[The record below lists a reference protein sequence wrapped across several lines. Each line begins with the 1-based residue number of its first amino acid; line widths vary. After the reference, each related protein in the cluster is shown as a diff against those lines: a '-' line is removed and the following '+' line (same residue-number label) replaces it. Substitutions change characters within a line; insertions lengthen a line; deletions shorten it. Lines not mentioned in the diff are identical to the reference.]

1 MSYMNDDCDPFGVPY
16 TKENSVNKQTSS
28 EEVINYSLKEYRELL
43 DQKEEFKKTL
53 EHLTTDIEDAE
64 KYLTKKIRQ
73 ICNGIVLSV
82 KFEKDKAIV
91 DIGSVSISSLLKLK
105 EELNLTDIEIR
116 CREDDYI
123 FYLYLLW

>member
-16 TKENSVNKQTSS
+16 PKENSVNKQTSS

-53 EHLTTDIEDAE
+53 EHLTTDIKDAE
-64 KYLTKKIRQ
+64 KYLTKKIRR
-73 ICNGIVLSV
+73 ICDGIVLSV

-91 DIGSVSISSLLKLK
+91 DMGSVSLSSLLKLK